1 MSKAM
6 ERAKE
11 LRSGSCGNYNCAQS
25 VLIPKW
31 EEMGLDDDMAKRL
44 SKNFG
49 VGMKIGSTCGA
60 ITGGLMVQGR
70 QRCHRVRVPAHPE
83 GTSRRQPELP
93 RPAAQESGSGQ
104 DE

>member
-31 EEMGLDDDMAKRL
+31 EETR
-44 SKNFG
+44 
-49 VGMKIGSTCGA
+49 T
-60 ITGGLMVQGR
+60 Q
-70 QRCHRVRVPAHPE
+70 
-83 GTSRRQPELP
+83 
-93 RPAAQESGSGQ
+93 
-104 DE
+104 

>member
-11 LRSGSCGNYNCAQS
+11 LRSGSGGNYNCAQS
-25 VLIPKW
+25 VLIPEW
-31 EEMGLDDDMAKRL
+31 EEMG
-44 SKNFG
+44 
-49 VGMKIGSTCGA
+49 
-60 ITGGLMVQGR
+60 
-70 QRCHRVRVPAHPE
+70 
-83 GTSRRQPELP
+83 RQPELP